1 MQAMRMFLW
10 TIVHKLDFGISISC
24 LGMANIV
31 YDTVHTF
38 DFCFASVYYD
48 NEQFG

>member
-1 MQAMRMFLW
+1 MCLW
-10 TIVHKLDFGISISC
+10 RIVHELDFDILVSC

-31 YDTVHTF
+31 YDIVHTF
-38 DFCFASVYYD
+38 DFCFASVCYD